1 MQLFVV
7 FFIHSIKTVKDSL
20 LEVVAWV
27 SLYLLVFGLYC
38 DCKVKITVFIALS
51 CSILVAFKMRSLWNP
66 FKTRRRKTDKRWNKL
81 ISLIL
86 LWKKKQICSTAPTSN
101 FKRSQTIRLS
111 GKKNRKEKPFM
122 TARVWF
128 PFKYPLLDRPH
139 YAIVPPLICHSNR
152 SFCQI
157 VILLSVAGWLN
168 GFLPVGLMSSLPF
181 RNRMKVSKTG
191 TETEREA

>member
-7 FFIHSIKTVKDSL
+7 FSIHSIKTVKDSL

-38 DCKVKITVFIALS
+38 DCKVKITVFIALY

-86 LWKKKQICSTAPTSN
+86 LWKKSRYAALPLPQISKGVRPFSC
-101 FKRSQTIRLS
+101 L
-111 GKKNRKEKPFM
+111 GKKKQKGKTFHDSQGLIPFQISSAWQ
-122 TARVWF
+122 TALRYCSSPYLSFQSV
-128 PFKYPLLDRPH
+128 LL
-139 YAIVPPLICHSNR
+139 SNR
-152 SFCQI
+152 NPPICRRMAKWLPPGGFD
-157 VILLSVAGWLN
+157 VIAAL
-168 GFLPVGLMSSLPF
+168 
-181 RNRMKVSKTG
+181 
-191 TETEREA
+191 